1 MADLRAGTY
10 PLIRLH
16 SAVCSVLVAHDK
28 NRHAACCF
36 SGVSF
41 DGMTAAPPPVG
52 TLDFWPS
59 SFGMKATPNSK
70 SLMAAS
76 RAVMIAVDSIFMAAL
91 PVTKSSQLFTRAV

>member
-10 PLIRLH
+10 PVIRLH

-41 DGMTAAPPPVG
+41 AGMTAATPPVG
-52 TLDFWPS
+52 TPGFRPVL
-59 SFGMKATPNSK
+59 FGMKATPNSK
-70 SLMAAS
+70 SLMSAS
-76 RAVMIAVDSIFMAAL
+76 KAVMIAVDSIVMAAL
-91 PVTKSSQLFTRAV
+91 PLTESLQ